1 MTTPSTA
8 SHSGPDHLVTVKVL
22 YNDSNRRF
30 KVPLKEL
37 KAQVFPQLLR
47 TLLGV
52 PADVNVILERYSDSA
67 GSYVRLDCDN
77 IAVYKQLYRAAKAK
91 SKLRIKVTTLTS
103 PDTSAPTPV
112 PSEPTVP
119 MESINHTRNSY
130 LETVL
135 SPLAPPNTIPL
146 VDSAEV
152 PHPTGEKQVPLGQ
165 PRYRPFE
172 MDQEKHQF
180 PVISHASSNGM
191 FCIDCNHCGR
201 SIANA
206 HYHCSICE
214 NGDYDLCLQCVGS
227 GTSCRG
233 EGHWLIKRTVK
244 DGVVTNSTTETIAP
258 RDQSALEFN
267 PILPTQI
274 KREVITK
281 PVVHVPESVQE
292 SIPEPITEPIT
303 EPIPEPIPEPVAPS
317 ACLDVAVPGDD
328 KPMCNGCCREADES
342 NLVRCNDCEDYDLCL
357 RCLLRNKHGH
367 HPGHTFHLGSDRNFC
382 LKNLITSR
390 CLPGRQFRHAAV
402 CDGCDKRIVGVR
414 HKCLACPDWDFCPD
428 CILTAPQNHPGHRFV
443 QVYETIGEPAREH
456 EIHYG
461 IFCDGPLC
469 KNKPAQSYINGVRYK
484 CAVCDDT
491 DFCASCEALPT
502 DHHNR
507 THPLVKFN
515 TPVRNVTVKTV
526 GDDGS
531 SGPVAL
537 GDQLHTSTRLLD
549 QAELEEQEPV
559 EVDASKPVE
568 NVEPEPFMSKPIP
581 EAESSDMSDYT
592 AFFIRDTVTDG
603 TKMSPNTMFR
613 QTWTL
618 YNPGPAA
625 WPVSCDVR
633 FVGGDKMFN
642 VDIYHPSSIESI
654 RSAME
659 SNKLLAPVEP
669 GESADFTVNL
679 RTPNH
684 EGPAISYWRLK
695 LPNGVAIG
703 HRLWCDVEVQTASLE
718 ETDTSE
724 TYPAVSEIAG
734 SGMIFPKLEKES
746 PESST
751 HQAEAPAPQAP
762 TLSNSSEVDVLEDVE
777 SLTLDD
783 ASTDADTGFLTD
795 EEYDVLDASDQEYL
809 DAKQSTN

>member
-1 MTTPSTA
+1 MTTPSTT
-8 SHSGPDHLVTVKVL
+8 SHSSPENLVTVKVL

-30 KVPLKEL
+30 KMPLREL
-37 KAQVFPQLLR
+37 KAEMFPQTLR
-47 TLLGV
+47 KLLGV

-91 SKLRIKVTTLTS
+91 SKLRIKVTTLPS
-103 PDTSAPTPV
+103 KNTSAPTPA

-119 MESINHTRNSY
+119 MESTNHTRHSY

-135 SPLAPPNTIPL
+135 RPLPPPDTLPL
-146 VDSAEV
+146 MDSAQF
-152 PHPTGEKQVPLGQ
+152 PCSTGEKEFPLGQ
-165 PRYRPFE
+165 PRYRNFE

-214 NGDYDLCLQCVGS
+214 NGDYDLCLLCVGA
-227 GTSCRG
+227 GASCRG

-244 DGVVTNSTTETIAP
+244 DGVVTNSTTETIPP

-267 PILPTQI
+267 PMLPRQI
-274 KREVITK
+274 QREVITK
-281 PVVHVPESVQE
+281 PVVHIPESVTESVPELIQE
-292 SIPEPITEPIT
+292 SIPEPA
-303 EPIPEPIPEPVAPS
+303 APS
-317 ACLDVAVPGDD
+317 ACLDAATIQGDD
-328 KPMCNGCCREADES
+328 KPMCNGCCREVDEI

-390 CLPGRQFRHAAV
+390 CLPGRQFRHSAV

-428 CILTAPQNHPGHRFV
+428 CILTSSQSHPGHRFV

-469 KNKPAQSYINGVRYK
+469 KSKPAQSYINGVRYK

-502 DHHNR
+502 NHHNR

-515 TPVRNVTVKTV
+515 TPVRNVTVSTM

-531 SGPVAL
+531 SGAVVL
-537 GDQLHTSTRLLD
+537 GDQPRAPTCPVE
-549 QAELEEQEPV
+549 QIEIAEPEPV

-568 NVEPEPFMSKPIP
+568 KDEPQPFVDEPLLGTD
-581 EAESSDMSDYT
+581 SSDMTDYR

-603 TKMSPNTMFR
+603 TKMAPNTTFR

-618 YNPGPAA
+618 YNPGPLA
-625 WPVSCDVR
+625 WPVGCDVR

-642 VDIYHPSSIESI
+642 VDVCHPSSVESI

-659 SNKLLAPVEP
+659 STKLVAPVEP
-669 GESADFTVNL
+669 GEKADFTVNL
-679 RTPNH
+679 RTPQH

-703 HRLWCDVEVQTASLE
+703 HRLWCDLEVETASLE
-718 ETDTSE
+718 KAETHE
-724 TYPAVSEIAG
+724 TYSGVSEIAS

-762 TLSNSSEVDVLEDVE
+762 SLSNSSEVDVLEDVE

-783 ASTDADTGFLTD
+783 TFTDADTGFLTD
-795 EEYDVLDASDQEYL
+795 EEYDVLDASDQEYIE
-809 DAKQSTN
+809 AKQATN